1 MTCKNCNTPILV
13 EQNYCPECGAK
24 VIRNRLTLKN
34 LFQHFTETFFNY
46 DNKLLQTFINLFKK
60 PEDVIGS
67 YIEGV
72 RKKYANPI
80 SYFGIA
86 ITVSG
91 LYLLIANKFFPE
103 VMDYTIFTSPGQEE
117 FQRRNV
123 SFVQEYQSLFMMLYV
138 PIYAIMARISFI
150 GYNKFNYTEL
160 VVVFLY
166 IQGQMSIVS
175 GILGILAAAIR
186 INQGIFGLCAIP
198 VMILYSAYSLKRLY
212 NLNFT
217 NIVLRTILFFVI
229 LLIALMI
236 YSIFLAIFMFLNGDL
251 QTAIE
256 AKKAATGK

>member
-1 MTCKNCNTPILV
+1 MTCKNCNTPILA

-34 LFQHFTETFFNY
+34 LFQNFTETFFNY
-46 DNKLLQTFINLFKK
+46 DNKLLQTFLNLFKK

-67 YIEGV
+67 YIDGV

-103 VMDYTIFTSPGQEE
+103 VMDYTLFSAPEQEE
-117 FQRRNV
+117 FQKRNV

-138 PIYAIMARISFI
+138 PIYAIMARVSFL

-175 GILGILAAAIR
+175 GILGIIAAAIG
-186 INQGIFGLCAIP
+186 INQGIFSLYAIP
-198 VMILYSAYSLKRLY
+198 VMILYSAYCLKRLY
-212 NLNFT
+212 SLNFI
-217 NIVLRTILFFVI
+217 NIVLRTILFLVI
-229 LLIALMI
+229 LMVLFVMFSILMAVVM
-236 YSIFLAIFMFLNGDL
+236 YLNGDL

-256 AKKAATGK
+256 AQKAATGK